1 MADRTTKRPA
11 IAAAI
16 SMLSLSLGVSGADAQ
31 KYPATPPPAPTG
43 NPQGVLI
50 GLDQPGS
57 DQIKS
62 EQWKSDQL
70 KSQQFKSDQLK
81 SQQFKSDQL
90 KSQQWKSDQLKSQQF
105 KSNQLKS
112 NAFKM

>member
-1 MADRTTKRPA
+1 MNDRTTKRPA

-43 NPQGVLI
+43 SPQGVLL
-50 GLDQPGS
+50 GLAQPGS

-62 EQWKSDQL
+62 QQWQ
-70 KSQQFKSDQLK
+70 
-81 SQQFKSDQL
+81 SDQL
-90 KSQQWKSDQLKSQQF
+90 KSQQWKSDQLKSQQWKSDQLKSAQL
-105 KSNQLKS
+105 KSNQLKRS
-112 NAFKM
+112 AYKL

>member
-1 MADRTTKRPA
+1 MNDRATKRPA

-31 KYPATPPPAPTG
+31 KYPATPPPAPAG

-62 EQWKSDQL
+62 QQW
-70 KSQQFKSDQLK
+70 
-81 SQQFKSDQL
+81 KSDQL
-90 KSQQWKSDQLKSQQF
+90 KSQQWKSDQLKSQQWKSDQLKSDQL

-112 NAFKM
+112 SAYKM